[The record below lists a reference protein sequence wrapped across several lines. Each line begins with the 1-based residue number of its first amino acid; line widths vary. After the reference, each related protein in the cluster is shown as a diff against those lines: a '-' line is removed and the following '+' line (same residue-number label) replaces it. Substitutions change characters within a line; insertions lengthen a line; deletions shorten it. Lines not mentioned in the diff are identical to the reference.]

1 MGKGFKFVVVGLL
14 ILLSVCIFFLLQ
26 LFRERQ
32 SLQQNYNEIKEKLNT
47 QTSTLSAQTSS
58 LKEEKDRL
66 QSKISQLEKDLT
78 SLKSERDGFQSK
90 FDVLSKEKDE
100 LVDKLQ
106 SLAAAKKEAPPAVSE
121 QPAQPKIVESDEYW
135 AGVLKAKADLELQL
149 TDLKSVVSDL
159 QLRLDQVSKEKS
171 DLSLQ
176 VSKLDQENQESARKA
191 SYNERLASNLSAEL
205 LREQKDKK
213 EILDQLVS
221 IKQENLSLRSSIKE
235 INSANFALKNKLKSI
250 DEQRVQ
256 LDARVEQM
264 NASLEQKIDEV
275 AKATKDIRSLPGGN
289 KPAVS
294 TQDETPAKNVE
305 LPPIVVKGEDVNSLK
320 IISGKVIALN
330 DANNFVVINLGEN
343 QGLSIGRKLDVYHN
357 NVSIGRIEV
366 VQTRKNISAADIIKL
381 DPKRKIKVGDA
392 VR

>member
-32 SLQQNYNEIKEKLNT
+32 SLQQNYNDIKEKLNT

-66 QSKISQLEKDLT
+66 QSKISQLEKDLS

-100 LVDKLQ
+100 LVDKIQ
-106 SLAAAKKEAPPAVSE
+106 ALAAAKKEAPAAISE

-135 AGVLKAKADLELQL
+135 AGVLKTKADLELQL

-159 QLRLDQVSKEKS
+159 QLKLDQVSKEKS
-171 DLSLQ
+171 DLTLQ
-176 VSKLDQENQESARKA
+176 VSKIDQENQESSRKA
-191 SYNERLASNLSAEL
+191 SYNERLAANLSSEL

-221 IKQENLSLRSSIKE
+221 IKQENLTLRSSIKE

-250 DEQRVQ
+250 EEQRVQ
-256 LDARVEQM
+256 LDERVEQM

-289 KPAVS
+289 KPTVRA
-294 TQDETPAKNVE
+294 QEEAQAKNVE
-305 LPPIVVKGEDVNSLK
+305 LPPIVVKGEDVNNLK

-357 NVSIGRIEV
+357 NVNIGRIEV

-381 DPKRKIKVGDA
+381 DAKRKIKVGDA